1 MVDSW
6 IEVTQAIVHPWLCDR
21 QRHMNTR
28 HYSGIFDDA
37 SWLLLAKLGYAGPA
51 SHEGVGW
58 ADARQVI
65 EFKREAPE
73 DSVLRVE
80 SKVAKLGTSSIAIR
94 HRLIDLKD
102 DALVATFESAT
113 VCFDLATRK
122 SRPIPE
128 DIRRAVTDLF
138 GMA

>member
-1 MVDSW
+1 VVDTW
-6 IEVTQAIVHPWLCDR
+6 IEVTQAIVHPSLCDR
-21 QRHMNTR
+21 QGHMNTR

-37 SWLLLAKLGYAGPA
+37 SWLLLAKLGYAGPE
-51 SHEGVGW
+51 SHEDVGW
-58 ADARQVI
+58 ADARQIV

-73 DSVLRVE
+73 GAVLRVD
-80 SKVAKLGTSSIAIR
+80 SHVPKLGTSSIAIR

-128 DIRRAVTDLF
+128 DIRQAAIALF
-138 GMA
+138 GVA